1 MPALRLLGLLA
12 GLLAASAAGAA
23 PLVDI
28 VGGRRAQPQQFPF
41 LASIQNQGKH
51 FCMGSLLHPRFIL
64 TAASCFRSR
73 NSGIATV
80 VLGAYDLRRHER
92 TRQTF
97 SIRGV
102 SENGYDP
109 QQNLNDML
117 LLQLDREANLTSSV
131 ALVPLPS
138 QDAMVEAGTNCQ
150 VAGWGSQR
158 PRGRLSR
165 FPRVLNVTVTPSSQC
180 RPNNVCTGVLTRRGG
195 ICQGDGGTPLVC
207 NGLAH
212 GVASFSRGPC
222 AGGPDFFTPVA
233 LFRGWIDSVLN
244 NPLDQHRPDNRPPA
258 EPVGGL

>member
-1 MPALRLLGLLA
+1 MPQPAGLSPACRLQQAPWAADWHSGFCWRAGDCPLSWGTAHSAEGRTGPRAGGWPGPGKPQEQLALETLGNFLFSRQEGLAWGWEVVATGLGIRAPPSPPPCSLIMPALRLLGLLA
-12 GLLAASAAGAA
+12 GLLATSAAGAA

-80 VLGAYDLRRHER
+80 VLGAYDLRRRER

-117 LLQLDREANLTSSV
+117 LLQWRN
-131 ALVPLPS
+131 
-138 QDAMVEAGTNCQ
+138 
-150 VAGWGSQR
+150 
-158 PRGRLSR
+158 
-165 FPRVLNVTVTPSSQC
+165 
-180 RPNNVCTGVLTRRGG
+180 
-195 ICQGDGGTPLVC
+195 
-207 NGLAH
+207 
-212 GVASFSRGPC
+212 
-222 AGGPDFFTPVA
+222 
-233 LFRGWIDSVLN
+233 
-244 NPLDQHRPDNRPPA
+244 
-258 EPVGGL
+258 